1 MFFVFFLFSCSI
13 SVELLQFTTMFPLGL
28 FRQWISD
35 PHLPTTPL
43 KPNAFL
49 FYHSEFW
56 AFGCKSSCSFV
67 LLPRCTSA
75 EAAPGFIS
83 RSDAPFSTLTVR
95 LLLPFFTI
103 ICVPALSSLPLFLH
117 IALALDHVCLFP
129 LLEPNFFFAFLFQLH
144 WHCFIFPRCL
154 LNRER
159 TPKYDQLFKCESA
172 NKESMAKENV
182 YVTLGDRWSLKR
194 FKKN

>member
-1 MFFVFFLFSCSI
+1 MKIYLFNAECFLFFFLFSCSI

-35 PHLPTTPL
+35 WILPLPTIPL

-129 LLEPNFFFAFLFQLH
+129 LLEPNFFF
-144 WHCFIFPRCL
+144 CL
-154 LNRER
+154 LVSAAL
-159 TPKYDQLFKCESA
+159 TLFYFSKVLTKPGA
-172 NKESMAKENV
+172 HAKI
-182 YVTLGDRWSLKR
+182 WSII
-194 FKKN
+194 